1 MNTTEPMIYKGDKPF
16 KRSARTHQ
24 SDFRTNFLKVPFD
37 PDDKYGKYGAFLMP
51 DDANAGLNFCEEF
64 RQEILEGIKE
74 RYHRLTAKQHD
85 GLFANMLRSEHI
97 PWNVFI
103 PMKQDIN
110 ATTLVFNKI
119 LGVDEIDEVTDIRI
133 EWAPDK
139 TECLNDNTSFDAY
152 IEYLHNGK
160 TCGIGIE
167 VKYTEEGYPFSGTT
181 EFREVMENEQSKYA
195 QVTKSCGWF
204 IPEITNQPIR

>member
-1 MNTTEPMIYKGDKPF
+1 M
-16 KRSARTHQ
+16 
-24 SDFRTNFLKVPFD
+24 
-37 PDDKYGKYGAFLMP
+37 
-51 DDANAGLNFCEEF
+51 
-64 RQEILEGIKE
+64 
-74 RYHRLTAKQHD
+74 
-85 GLFANMLRSEHI
+85 
-97 PWNVFI
+97 
-103 PMKQDIN
+103 
-110 ATTLVFNKI
+110 
-119 LGVDEIDEVTDIRI
+119 TDIRI
-133 EWAPDK
+133 EWAPDN

-204 IPEITNQPIR
+204 IPEITNQPIRETDLCRDEFRQIWRNHILGASMVGNKNIGKDKVEKFHSITLYPKGNPHFVEVLPAYERFLTDEGRSTFGYITIESLIDLLDQYFPKTKEFQNWIQYLSIRYPF